1 MPQFTTQFGGINS
14 DLSPNLVRSG
24 VADKGLNVLVGKG
37 QLQKRF
43 GFEGWEA
50 DVDGSGTGLVFV
62 GFHRFGDGDAYV
74 IAKTDDGDLYQRKVY
89 PADAGSF
96 TKITDNQTHS
106 SSDLGW
112 SFVWYDRW
120 HYFDSGGGSRWN
132 PDKNSGTAYKA
143 GMPRCATGATP
154 AAAGAGTA
162 KCAGMHGKY
171 RVVPV
176 YRFSETREEGQF
188 AGPQAAAVQ
197 CSLIDPD
204 TESGLAISNYA
215 SAIKVHAD
223 VALYEIDE
231 VHFYVSKGHT
241 EYVPRGVGY
250 EAFPHKYYDG
260 SIVQI
265 ADSTASVNKGD
276 HISDVTTRLTNAG
289 GEPPASTF
297 GTFTGVRGIYG
308 GIYESSTLVP
318 GKIMFSIPEYPT
330 SVPQKHE
337 YTQGGDSKTFDPEP
351 WEGVSFLPITLT
363 EIVGTQSGLAMA
375 FTDREAWSI
384 QSYGDGR
391 LYVQKRFAEGGCVIH
406 GAACAAGHQIHALGY
421 NSWIVCTSSGV
432 RDISDDVF
440 RTTLGDIPGAQLSKT
455 RMAYYSHEGQV
466 WCAVVKSGATAAQR
480 ILIWDP
486 KAGLPDSHGRPSGA
500 LTIFE
505 PAGLGSAG
513 ITAMCEMAYPGQ
525 DPCMLVATDAG
536 TIMLY
541 PDTTNIS
548 DNSGNTFVSQWR
560 GHFGQER
567 IHRDQVIEKL
577 WLYNGSNVADNVTLK
592 WRALRTGDQAD
603 DTTDYEQRTKTLKKD
618 DEVEEVKIELK
629 DYYGNLFQ
637 VELYDS
643 GVESQWTIRGLAWEL
658 ATTDK

>member
-1 MPQFTTQFGGINS
+1 MPRFTTQFGGLNT
-14 DLSPNLVRSG
+14 DVSPNHLRSG
-24 VADKGLNVLVGKG
+24 TADKALNVDVSKG
-37 QLQKRF
+37 QLQKRY
-43 GFEGWEA
+43 GFEEWED
-50 DVDGSGTGLVFV
+50 DVDGSSGGVVFV

-74 IAKTDDGDLYQRKVY
+74 IAKMDDGDLYQRKVY

-143 GMPRCATGATP
+143 GIPRCTTGATP
-154 AAAGAGTA
+154 SAAAAGTA
-162 KCAGMHGKY
+162 KCAGMHGRY

-188 AGPQAAAVQ
+188 AGPQAEAVQ
-197 CSLIDPD
+197 CALNDPD
-204 TESGLAISNYA
+204 DSSGMAIDNWA
-215 SAIKVHAD
+215 TIKGHAQVSA
-223 VALYEIDE
+223 YEIDQ
-231 VHFYVSKGHT
+231 VHFYDSKGHT
-241 EYVPRGVGY
+241 EFVPRGAGY

-265 ADSTASVNKGD
+265 ADASASVNKGD

-289 GEPPASTF
+289 GEPPCSVF
-297 GTFTGVRGIYG
+297 GCYTGVRAIYG
-308 GIYESSTLVP
+308 GIYESSVLVP
-318 GKIMFSIPEYPT
+318 GKIMFSIPDYPT

-351 WEGVSFLPITLT
+351 WEGLSLLPVTLT
-363 EIVGTQSGLAMA
+363 EILGTQSGLAMA
-375 FTDREAWSI
+375 FTDRAAWSI

-391 LYVQKRFAEGGCVIH
+391 LYVQKRFSGGGCVAH
-406 GAACAAGHQIHALGY
+406 GAACAAGHHIHALGY
-421 NSWIVCTSSGV
+421 NSWIVCSSGGV
-432 RDISDDVF
+432 RDIAADHF
-440 RTTLGDIPGAQLSKT
+440 RTTLSDIPGAYLASS
-455 RMAYYSHEGQV
+455 RMAHYSHEHQV
-466 WCAVVKSGATAAQR
+466 WCAVVKSGETVAQR

-486 KAGLPDSHGRPSGA
+486 NSGLPDPHGRPVGA

-536 TIMLY
+536 KVMLY

-548 DNSGNTFVSQWR
+548 DNDGNTFVSQWR
-560 GHFGQER
+560 GYFGQER
-567 IHRDQVIEKL
+567 IDRAQIVEKL
-577 WLYNGSNVADNVTLK
+577 DVYAGSNVADNVDLK
-592 WRALRTGDQAD
+592 WRALSTGDLAD
-603 DTTDYEQRTKTLKKD
+603 DTDDYQQRTKPLKKD
-618 DEVEEVKIELK
+618 SEVEGVKTQLK
-629 DYYGNLFQ
+629 DYHGSIFQ

-643 GVESQWTIRGLAWEL
+643 GVAEQWTIRGLAWEL
-658 ATTDK
+658 AATD